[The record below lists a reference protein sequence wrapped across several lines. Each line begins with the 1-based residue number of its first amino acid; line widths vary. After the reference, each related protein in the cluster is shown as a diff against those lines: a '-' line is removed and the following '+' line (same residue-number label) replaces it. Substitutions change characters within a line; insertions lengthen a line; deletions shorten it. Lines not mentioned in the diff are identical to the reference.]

1 MTSRQKQLL
10 ERMVRDEL
18 QKQLIKEAETPSN
31 DVYRGN
37 IKVSR
42 DLESQMITIIDTKT
56 KSKISFSAQK
66 RRDVVQMINM
76 V

>member
-1 MTSRQKQLL
+1 MSSRQKQLL

-18 QKQLIKEAETPSN
+18 QKQLIKEAETSSN

-42 DLESQMITIIDTKT
+42 DLESEMITIIDTKN
-56 KSKISFSAQK
+56 KSKISFSVKK
-66 RRDVVQMINM
+66 RRDIVQMINM
-76 V
+76 L